1 MEKNEANGMQI
12 IHDLSQKALAN
23 SYSEADLM
31 AFRQLTASTTRLPE
45 NASQG
50 DINAL
55 I

>member
-12 IHDLSQKALAN
+12 IHDLAQKALAN